1 MEEKEKEV
9 AAEEDL
15 VPEEASESET
25 PEPAGEESEASEN
38 SEALKQLE
46 EEKQAVEDRLLRL
59 SAEFD
64 NYRKR
69 TQREKDGTYQTA
81 VANTVAQFLGV
92 LDNLERALE
101 ASDGG
106 DFAKGVEMTL
116 NQFKKALNDLGVE
129 AIDPVGQPFDP
140 NVCNAVAHVESDEFG
155 ENTVSAVF
163 QKGYKLGD
171 RILRPA
177 MVQVAN

>member
-1 MEEKEKEV
+1 MEEKEKDV
-9 AAEEDL
+9 IAEQEKEEPVL
-15 VPEEASESET
+15 EEAVESNP
-25 PEPAGEESEASEN
+25 PEPAGEEEESS
-38 SEALKQLE
+38 ALKQLT

-69 TQREKDGTYQTA
+69 TQREKDGTYQLA

-92 LDNLERALE
+92 LDNLERALD
-101 ASDGG
+101 ASDGT

-116 NQFKKALNDLGVE
+116 NQFKKVLEDIGIETIN
-129 AIDPVGQPFDP
+129 PVGEPFDP
-140 NVCNAVAHVESDEFG
+140 NVCNAVAHVESEDFA